1 MRRQLGHWRGAPF
14 SEGDYERCVK
24 YTATL
29 LAGTTPRPNDYINA
43 GHLSLLTGHPGE
55 AVDHYVDA
63 IKAME
68 GNVDSFLRRLADDK
82 VTISAFG
89 GVDPQ
94 LMAIVVDTSIAKSK

>member
-1 MRRQLGHWRGAPF
+1 
-14 SEGDYERCVK
+14 
-24 YTATL
+24 
-29 LAGTTPRPNDYINA
+29 
-43 GHLSLLTGHPGE
+43 
-55 AVDHYVDA
+55 
-63 IKAME
+63 ME